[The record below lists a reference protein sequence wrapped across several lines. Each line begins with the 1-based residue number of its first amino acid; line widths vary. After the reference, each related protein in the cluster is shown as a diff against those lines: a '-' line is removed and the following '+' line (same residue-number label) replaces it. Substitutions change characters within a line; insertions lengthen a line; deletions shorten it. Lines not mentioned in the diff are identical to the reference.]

1 MFIYTINMSLQ
12 ETFDA
17 LKEEDFIKIANSAYE
32 SVSDGTVKSE
42 VLVNLST
49 PDVMIFDPVLK
60 PEYKHM
66 LFKIDGKEILIC
78 IGLD

>member
-17 LKEEDFIKIANSAYE
+17 LKQEDFIKIAESACE
-32 SVSDGTVKSE
+32 SVSDGRVKRE
-42 VLVNLST
+42 VLMNLST

-66 LFKIDGKEILIC
+66 LFEIDGKEILIC

>member
-1 MFIYTINMSLQ
+1 MSLQ
-12 ETFDA
+12 ETFDT
-17 LKEEDFIKIANSAYE
+17 LKEEDFTKIANSVCE
-32 SVSDGTVKSE
+32 SVSDGKVKSE

-60 PEYKHM
+60 PECKHM
-66 LFKIDGKEILIC
+66 LFEIDGKEILIC